1 MLVLRLQFLKRTL
14 MLADKMVFM
23 ADLREKHQQ
32 ELENLTL
39 TTQPFKT
46 IKLFILGVIQYLK
59 RSVLY
64 LLAKGGW
71 LMLSC
76 TVVAALG
83 ILLVTID
90 GPHEKVVL
98 FVYYTSAMR
107 CHVSVSLL
115 STYHNPYLIEEFVD

>member
-1 MLVLRLQFLKRTL
+1 MSAEFCW
-14 MLADKMVFM
+14 VFV

-39 TTQPFKT
+39 TIQPFKT
-46 IKLFILGVIQYLK
+46 IKFFILGVIQYLK

-76 TVVAALG
+76 TLVAALG

-90 GPHEKVVL
+90 GPHEKVVDDRIFL
-98 FVYYTSAMR
+98 FV
-107 CHVSVSLL
+107 
-115 STYHNPYLIEEFVD
+115 IGFFFF

>member
-1 MLVLRLQFLKRTL
+1 MLS
-14 MLADKMVFM
+14 DKMVFI

-39 TTQPFKT
+39 TAQPFKT
-46 IKLFILGVIQYLK
+46 IKFFILGVIQYLK
-59 RSVLY
+59 RSILY

-90 GPHEKVVL
+90 GPHEKVAL
-98 FVYYTSAMR
+98 FVYYTSAIR
-107 CHVSVSLL
+107 CHVSISLL
-115 STYHNPYLIEEFVD
+115 SMYYNPYLTEEFVG